1 MPENDTDKFRQSP
14 ALEVG
19 LKKPVPYPIREFVYD
34 TSDEIYMF
42 RTPNTAYN
50 DGSKPFEL
58 PDGLQSD
65 GTQPRHWGDT
75 PVRLEDNDQVIRQDG
90 GKRNDK

>member
-1 MPENDTDKFRQSP
+1 MPENDTDKFRMSP

-42 RTPNTAYN
+42 RNPNQAAFRCE
-50 DGSKPFEL
+50 PWEL

-65 GTQPRHWGDT
+65 GTQPRHWGDV
-75 PVRLEDNDQVIRQDG
+75 PVALEDNEKAIRQNG
-90 GKRNDK
+90 GKRNGDK